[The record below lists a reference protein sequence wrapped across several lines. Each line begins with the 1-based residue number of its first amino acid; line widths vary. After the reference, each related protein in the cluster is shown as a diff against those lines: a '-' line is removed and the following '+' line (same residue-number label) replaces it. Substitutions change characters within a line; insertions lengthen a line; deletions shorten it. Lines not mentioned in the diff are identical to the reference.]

1 MSMWHTVLQDASFKG
16 VRFDVVSI
24 EESDGKALVE
34 HAVPFT
40 DGTVLEDMGTTGRQ
54 VQVSAV
60 FWGKGYHGRLNALL
74 EALMARGAGVLV
86 HPVWGR
92 LDNMLAASWHFR
104 HEADY
109 ADYAAL
115 DITFRESGAPQK
127 IFVFEN
133 QFLMGLERLIRQI
146 DAYRAALEGFIDA
159 VLAAKQQGK
168 ALIGSAWGFWSA
180 LKGCFAAVK
189 NLFGFDDFRF
199 GGGGKTFQASTFRAD
214 VRTAR
219 RQLHDMVCAGLYA
232 AAGLDDT
239 GAAQAA
245 DGSRTARQ
253 RFAALLNRAGEVG
266 ALARQVQ
273 AAQTRGRH
281 NATAAQLQTVAQQLR
296 LSALAAQFQA
306 AAALI
311 EEDGDAMT
319 AADLM
324 WLNRNIRLNAAAE
337 IAALRQDA
345 AKNPLLMHDAAET
358 VIEGLRQLS
367 GSLNTLVA
375 AAINRK
381 PPLLVRPA
389 PLDGTMQQIAFAFY
403 GDIGRTDELV
413 RLNPHITHPTFVGRG
428 AWINGYAK

>member
-133 QFLMGLERLIRQI
+133 QFLVGLERLIRQI

-189 NLFGFDDFRF
+189 SLFGFDDFRF
-199 GGGGKTFQASTFRAD
+199 GGGRKTFQASTFRAD

-281 NATAAQLQTVAQQLR
+281 NATAAQLQTVAQWLR

-306 AAALI
+306 AATLI

-324 WLNRNIRLNAAAE
+324 WLNRNIRLNAATE

-367 GSLNTLVA
+367 GSLNTLVV

>member
-1 MSMWHTVLQDASFKG
+1 MWHTVLQDASFKG

-109 ADYAAL
+109 AHGAAR
-115 DITFRESGAPQK
+115 DSACRESGGRQK

-189 NLFGFDDFRF
+189 SLFGFDDFRF

-214 VRTAR
+214 ARTAR

-281 NATAAQLQTVAQQLR
+281 NATAAQLQTVAQWLR

-324 WLNRNIRLNAAAE
+324 WLNRNTRLNAAAE

-367 GSLNTLVA
+367 GCLNTLVV

-403 GDIGRTDELV
+403 GDIGRTEELV
-413 RLNPHITHPTFVGRG
+413 RLNPHITHPTFVGKG